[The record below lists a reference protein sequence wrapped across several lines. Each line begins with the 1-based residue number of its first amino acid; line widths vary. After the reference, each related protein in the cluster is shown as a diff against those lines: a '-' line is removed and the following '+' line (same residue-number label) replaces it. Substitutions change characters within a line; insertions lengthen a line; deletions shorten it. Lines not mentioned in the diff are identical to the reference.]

1 MFDNFSLQTLRRWL
15 AITAPEERIYWLYL
29 ATSLLMAW
37 GCWAYCRYGVSG
49 ERPESTKRRAL
60 AFIFDRRVWL
70 HRSAIQ
76 DYFYFL
82 LNGAVYVGL
91 ISQLLISTHFF
102 IVLFYSG
109 LERLFGVPS
118 SPLLP
123 SGYWVPIAYTL
134 VYALL
139 IDFAIFITHYL
150 QHKIPILWE
159 FHKVHHSAEVL
170 TPVTL
175 YRMHPVDMVF
185 SGVVASMLAGLA
197 FAGFWYL
204 TGQVPAAYEIMGL
217 NILVF
222 AFYLVGYN
230 LRHSHIWLSYPQ
242 WLSRVLISPAQHQI
256 HHSTAPQH
264 FDKNMG
270 LIFAFWDRMF
280 GSLYVPAGYEKVKY
294 GLCDQ
299 EPNPF
304 ASVWAMYFQPFR
316 EVWRMVRPGGFTARA
331 CLAAI
336 AVMAI
341 IANYTFFYAVDRV
354 AGVSAAAPRSVH
366 LEELTWMEVS
376 EALRGGYRTVIIPT
390 GGTEQNGPHLV
401 LGKHN
406 YVVRYTCEQ
415 IARRLGDALVAPVI
429 AYVPEEQHMGFAGTV
444 SLPEPLFEQ
453 LLEAAAESYARH
465 GFEQILLIGDSY
477 GNQPGQ
483 QRVAERLSGRL
494 QPFSARVLHIGDY
507 YAANGQID
515 WLLQLGYSGEQIGG
529 HAGMRDTSE
538 LLVTRP
544 QGVRRLK
551 NQPHSG
557 VTGHDGD
564 PTLASI
570 PLGQRLLE
578 LKIEAAVDQIM
589 RLREELADRR

>member
-1 MFDNFSLQTLRRWL
+1 LLDHFSLQTLRQWL

-29 ATSLLMAW
+29 ATSLMMAF
-37 GCWAYCRYGVSG
+37 GCWAHYRYGVRSDS
-49 ERPESTKRRAL
+49 PESTQRRAL

-70 HRSAIQ
+70 HRSALQ
-76 DYFYFL
+76 DYLYFL

-109 LERLFGVPS
+109 LEQLCGVPS

-150 QHKIPILWE
+150 QHKIPVLWE

-185 SGVVASMLAGLA
+185 SGIVASMLAGLA

-204 TGQVPAAYEIMGL
+204 TGQVPATYEIMGL

-230 LRHSHIWLSYPQ
+230 LRHSHIWLSYPR
-242 WLSRVLISPAQHQI
+242 WLSHVLISPAQHQI

-280 GSLYVPAGYEKVKY
+280 GSLYVPSGYEKIQY
-294 GLCDQ
+294 GLSEQ

-304 ASVWAMYFQPFR
+304 ASVWAMYLQPFR
-316 EVWRMVRPGGFTARA
+316 EVWRMIRPGRFTARA
-331 CLAAI
+331 TVAALV
-336 AVMAI
+336 VMGI
-341 IANYTFFYAVDRV
+341 IANYTFFYAVDRGS
-354 AGVSAAAPRSVH
+354 GVTATPRSVH
-366 LEELTWMEVS
+366 LEELTWTEVS

-406 YVVRYTCEQ
+406 YVVRHTGEQ

-444 SLPEPLFEQ
+444 SLPEDLFER

-483 QRVAERLSGRL
+483 QRVAERLSERW
-494 QPFSARVLHIGDY
+494 QPLSIRVWHIGDY
-507 YAANGQID
+507 YAGNGQFD
-515 WLLQLGYSGEQIGG
+515 WLTQLGFAAEQIGG
-529 HAGMRDTSE
+529 HAGIRDTSE

-544 QGVRRLK
+544 QGVRRLT
-551 NQPHSG
+551 NQPRG
-557 VTGHDGD
+557 AGTGYDGD
-564 PTLASI
+564 PSLATLQ
-570 PLGQRLLE
+570 LGQRLLE
-578 LKIEAAVDQIM
+578 LKIEAAVDQI
-589 RLREELADRR
+589 LRFRGELADRR

>member
-1 MFDNFSLQTLRRWL
+1 MLDTFSLQTLHRWL

-29 ATSLLMAW
+29 ATSLIMAF
-37 GCWAYCRYGVSG
+37 GCWAHYRYGVRGDS
-49 ERPESTKRRAL
+49 PESTKQRAL

-76 DYFYFL
+76 DYLYFL

-109 LERLFGVPS
+109 LERLFGTAD

-230 LRHSHIWLSYPQ
+230 LRHSHIWLSYPR
-242 WLSRVLISPAQHQI
+242 WLSHVLISPAQHQI

-270 LIFAFWDRMF
+270 LIFAFWDRLF
-280 GSLYVPAGYEKVKY
+280 GSLYVPAGYEKIKY
-294 GLCDQ
+294 GLSDQ
-299 EPNPF
+299 QPNPF
-304 ASVWAMYFQPFR
+304 ASVGAMYFQPFR
-316 EVWRMVRPGGFTARA
+316 EVWRMIRPGRFTARA
-331 CLAAI
+331 SLAAI

-341 IANYTFFYAVDRV
+341 IANYTFFYAVDRGVGV
-354 AGVSAAAPRSVH
+354 ATTLPRSVH
-366 LEELTWMEVS
+366 LEELTWTEVS

-406 YVVRYTCEQ
+406 YIVRYTSEQ

-444 SLPEPLFEQ
+444 SLSEELFEQ

-483 QRVAERLSGRL
+483 QRVAERLNLRW
-494 QPFSARVLHIGDY
+494 QPLSARVLHIGDY
-507 YAANGQID
+507 YAANGQVD
-515 WLLQLGYSGEQIGG
+515 WLLQLGYCGEQIGG
-529 HAGMRDTSE
+529 HAGIRDTSE

-544 QGVRRLK
+544 QGVRRLRNLK
-551 NQPHSG
+551 GG
-557 VTGHDGD
+557 VGTGYDGD
-564 PTLASI
+564 PSLASVQ
-570 PLGQRLLE
+570 LGVRLLE
-578 LKIEAAVDQIM
+578 LKVEAAVEQVL
-589 RLREELADRR
+589 RLREELANGR